1 MKRAAMLG
9 LLVTAVVASA
19 APDDVLD
26 AAAERP
32 WGGAVG
38 AVRVVTWEET
48 LTQRLE
54 RTIEGAPPRTLEAQE
69 TTEAELREEVLA
81 AAAGR
86 PTRLKLTVTAW
97 TFRSGSKQD
106 TSLAGRV
113 ALVDVAAGAWT
124 LERPDPAP
132 SGPARRFLDRVARWR
147 TPRGDVAAIDSA
159 FLPGRPTRAGATW
172 DAARALV
179 PLVPGAPFTDV
190 DVERSEV
197 PATLSAVAPSRTV
210 ELSGAL
216 RLLSVPGTSDR
227 FVRGG
232 ADQVSGSASW
242 SAGQRPTDGRV
253 ELTQEVEG
261 AAEGH
266 LPEGTPYRTTIR
278 LAHTLRMESRRP

>member
-26 AAAERP
+26 PAAERP

-38 AVRVVTWEET
+38 AARVVTWSET
-48 LTQRLE
+48 LTQHLE
-54 RTIEGAPPRTLEAQE
+54 RTIEGAPPRTLDAQE
-69 TTEAELREEVLA
+69 ATEAELREEVLA
-81 AAAGR
+81 ADAGR
-86 PTRLKLTVTAW
+86 PARLKLTVTAW
-97 TFRSGSKQD
+97 TFRSGSTQD

-147 TPRGDVAAIDSA
+147 TSRGEVAAIDSA
-159 FLPGRPTRAGATW
+159 FLPARPTRTGASW
-172 DAARALV
+172 HAAQALV

-197 PATLSAVAPSRTV
+197 AARLSAVAPTRTV

-232 ADQVSGSASW
+232 AEKVSGSATW
-242 SAGQRPTDGRV
+242 PAGQRPTDGRV

-261 AAEGH
+261 TAEGH

-278 LAHTLRMESRRP
+278 LAHALRMESRRP